1 MCRQNYLLKI
11 AQKIFLALLVLS
23 IIHTPI
29 LAEPVAAQDETLPVY
44 IVQSGDTLFDIANQF
59 YTTVDEILA
68 VNGLSNGD
76 TLLVGDR
83 LLIPG
88 LEGMQGTLTT
98 EIIPLG
104 ANLRSLS
111 RRTQSDPASLAKLNK
126 FTSQSELFVGR
137 RIALT
142 TSEATQDLQMLPAL
156 TPGQSWLEFALLS
169 GQNPWALAR
178 LNQLSSPN
186 LALPLDPYFHHSG
199 QEATEV
205 LAIPGIRSMSIDN
218 LPLMQGET
226 YVLKAEA
233 AESVSISAELAGN
246 SAVFSPY
253 ENRELVAFGGI
264 NALQAPGAYPL
275 KITVTTA
282 ENITY
287 NFDQWVIIK
296 PGIFQ
301 SSIDLIVDPETIDSP
316 EIAEEDARVREIV
329 TKVTPIKQWNGTFKY
344 PIAGSDCVNADF
356 GSRRTYNGSDK
367 LYYHTGIDLGY
378 CEGTDVFAPATGTV
392 AAILPNQLVRGN
404 LLIIDH
410 GLGVYSIYMHL
421 SEILVDVGEVVQPGQ
436 RIAILGNT
444 GRSTGPH
451 LHFEIDINGTPVS
464 PWTWFNREFP

>member
-1 MCRQNYLLKI
+1 MCRQNYLLKTV
-11 AQKIFLALLVLS
+11 QKIFLALLVLS

-44 IVQSGDTLFDIANQF
+44 IVQSGDTLYDIAIQF
-59 YTTVDEILA
+59 HVSIDDLLA
-68 VNGLSNGD
+68 ANSITIDSPLSIGQK
-76 TLLVGDR
+76 LV
-83 LLIPG
+83 IPG
-88 LEGMQGTLTT
+88 FEGMQGTETT
-98 EIIPLG
+98 EYLPLG

-111 RRTQSDPASLAKLNK
+111 RRTQSDLTSLAKLNK
-126 FTSQSELFVGR
+126 LTSQSELFVGR
-137 RIALT
+137 RFILT
-142 TSEATQDLQMLPAL
+142 TSDVTQDLNVLPAL
-156 TPGQSWLEFALLS
+156 KTGQSWMEAALLN

-186 LALPLDPYFHHSG
+186 QALPLDTYFYHSG
-199 QEATEV
+199 QESDSF
-205 LAIPGIRSMSIDN
+205 LAIPGISSMNIDN

-226 YVLKAEA
+226 YVLKAVT

-246 SAVFSPY
+246 SAVFFPY
-253 ENRELVAFGGI
+253 ENGELVAFGGI

-275 KITVTTA
+275 KVSVTTS

-296 PGIFQ
+296 PWNFQ
-301 SSIDLIVDPETIDSP
+301 SSIDLMVDPETIDSP

-329 TKVTPIKQWNGTFKY
+329 TKVTPIKQWNGAFKY
-344 PIAGSDCVNADF
+344 PIAGSGCVNADF

-367 LYYHTGIDLGY
+367 VYYHTGIDLGY

-392 AAILPNQLVRGN
+392 AAILPDQLVRGN

-421 SEILVDVGEVVQPGQ
+421 SEILVEVGEVVQPGQ

>member
-1 MCRQNYLLKI
+1 
-11 AQKIFLALLVLS
+11 
-23 IIHTPI
+23 

-126 FTSQSELFVGR
+126 FTSKSELFVGR

-186 LALPLDPYFHHSG
+186 LALPLDPYFYHSG

-205 LAIPGIRSMSIDN
+205 LAIPGVRSMSIDN

-226 YVLKAEA
+226 YVLKAVT
-233 AESVSISAELAGN
+233 AEGVSISAELAGN
-246 SAVFSPY
+246 SAVFFPY
-253 ENRELVAFGGI
+253 EMESL
-264 NALQAPGAYPL
+264 
-275 KITVTTA
+275 
-282 ENITY
+282 
-287 NFDQWVIIK
+287 
-296 PGIFQ
+296 
-301 SSIDLIVDPETIDSP
+301 
-316 EIAEEDARVREIV
+316 
-329 TKVTPIKQWNGTFKY
+329 
-344 PIAGSDCVNADF
+344 
-356 GSRRTYNGSDK
+356 
-367 LYYHTGIDLGY
+367 
-378 CEGTDVFAPATGTV
+378 
-392 AAILPNQLVRGN
+392 
-404 LLIIDH
+404 
-410 GLGVYSIYMHL
+410 
-421 SEILVDVGEVVQPGQ
+421 
-436 RIAILGNT
+436 
-444 GRSTGPH
+444 
-451 LHFEIDINGTPVS
+451 
-464 PWTWFNREFP
+464 

>member
-1 MCRQNYLLKI
+1 MCRQKHLLKI
-11 AQKIFLALLVLS
+11 VQKIFLALLVLS

-29 LAEPVAAQDETLPVY
+29 LAEPVTAQDATLPVY
-44 IVQSGDTLFDIANQF
+44 IVQSGDTLYDIANQF

-76 TLLVGDR
+76 SLLIGDR

-98 EIIPLG
+98 EYIPLG

-126 FTSQSELFVGR
+126 LTSQSELFVGR

-142 TSEATQDLQMLPAL
+142 TSEATQDLQTLPAL
-156 TPGQSWLEFALLS
+156 TPGQSWLELALIS

-186 LALPLDPYFHHSG
+186 LALPLDPYFYHSS

-218 LPLMQGET
+218 LPLKQGET
-226 YVLKAEA
+226 YVLKAET
-233 AESVSISAELAGN
+233 AESVSISAVLADN
-246 SAVFSPY
+246 TAVFSPY
-253 ENRELVAFGGI
+253 ENGELVAFGGI

-275 KITVTTA
+275 KIIVTTA

-316 EIAEEDARVREIV
+316 EIAEEDARVKEIV

-344 PIAGSDCVNADF
+344 PIA
-356 GSRRTYNGSDK
+356 
-367 LYYHTGIDLGY
+367 
-378 CEGTDVFAPATGTV
+378 
-392 AAILPNQLVRGN
+392 
-404 LLIIDH
+404 
-410 GLGVYSIYMHL
+410 
-421 SEILVDVGEVVQPGQ
+421 VQT
-436 RIAILGNT
+436 A
-444 GRSTGPH
+444 
-451 LHFEIDINGTPVS
+451 
-464 PWTWFNREFP
+464 

>member
-1 MCRQNYLLKI
+1 MCRQNYLLKTV
-11 AQKIFLALLVLS
+11 QKIFLALLVLS

-44 IVQSGDTLFDIANQF
+44 IVQSGDTLYDIANQF
-59 YTTVDEILA
+59 YTTVDEIMA

-76 TLLVGDR
+76 SLLIGDR

-98 EIIPLG
+98 EYIPLG

-142 TSEATQDLQMLPAL
+142 TSEATQDLQTLPAL

-186 LALPLDPYFHHSG
+186 LALPLDPYFYHSG
-199 QEATEV
+199 REATET
-205 LAIPGIRSMSIDN
+205 LAIPGIRSMMIDN

-226 YVLKAEA
+226 YVLKADA
-233 AESVSISAELAGN
+233 AENVSITAELVGN

-253 ENRELVAFGGI
+253 ENGELVAFGGI

-275 KITVTTA
+275 KIIVTTA

-367 LYYHTGIDLGY
+367 FYYHTGIDLGY

-421 SEILVDVGEVVQPGQ
+421 SEILVQVGEVVQPGQ